1 MIASGCLL
9 IFADDVSTLPLGETL
24 PWESMSLQ
32 VPEATPAALSR
43 LVEAL
48 SDAKLDEMLRQW
60 RAVRPKLLFAPSAR
74 DGAVEQVA
82 AALIRREAPCMQM
95 LTTALHPPHR

>member
-32 VPEATPAALSR
+32 VPEATPAALSS

-48 SDAKLDEMLRQW
+48 SDVKLDEMLRQW
-60 RAVRPKLLFAPSAR
+60 RAVSPKLLSRLHAYAHHGAPT
-74 DGAVEQVA
+74 
-82 AALIRREAPCMQM
+82 P
-95 LTTALHPPHR
+95 PPHRCVRNCSSLRVPGTAPSSR